1 MFIFGLIKTTLKL
14 LLKYTLVL
22 LAFLYS
28 QFLSYGQEAIVD
40 SLLKVIA
47 RAEHDTTKINAYNSL
62 FLEFEFAD
70 DKKAGE
76 YLDKAYELAQ
86 KINYK
91 KGLATTYIH
100 KGYFAEDK
108 GDYAEAI
115 KNYNAAL
122 KTTKL
127 IPAGDKAGEAD
138 AYNNLG
144 NVYFAQSDYVES
156 IKNYSASL
164 KLYQE
169 VADQKGIS
177 SSFYNIANVYY
188 SQGNYPE
195 ALKMHLSALKIRE
208 KTKDQAGLASSYSG
222 LGRVY
227 YSQNNYVDALKNY
240 FAALEIEQA
249 IGHKK
254 GIAAAFNNIG
264 IVYSR
269 QSNFDEA
276 LKNYFSA
283 LKFYEEIGYKTGIAF
298 SYNNIGNVYDSEAD
312 LEKDH
317 TQKVKILNKALENYF
332 LSLKIKE
339 ELGNNSGIA
348 SSYNNIGNI
357 YFKLKNYREADVYLI
372 KARNL
377 SQKIGYKDCLKD
389 TYLGLTSLDS
399 AMGNYKGAYDNHKL
413 YILYRDSLDN
423 EETRKKT
430 IQSQMA
436 YDFEKKEAVAQAEHK
451 KELENQEELSEEKSR
466 KQKIIIVFV
475 VSGLFLVLVFAAFIF
490 RSLRT
495 TRKQKDI
502 IEIQKWQ
509 VESQKQEVEQQKQI
523 VEEHQKEIIDSI
535 TYARRI
541 QRSLLPTEKYIE
553 KNMNR
558 LRKI

>member
-1 MFIFGLIKTTLKL
+1 MKNSIK
-14 LLKYTLVL
+14 Y
-22 LAFLYS
+22 FLFCFWMLGACLSYS
-28 QFLSYGQEAIVD
+28 QSPIID
-40 SLLKVIA
+40 SLLLILK
-47 RAEHDTTKINAYNSL
+47 TTKQDTIKVNAYNNL
-62 FLEFEFAD
+62 FLEFEFTD
-70 DKKAGE
+70 DKKAEE
-76 YLDKAYELAQ
+76 YLNKAYELAQ

-91 KGLATTYIH
+91 KGLATAFIH
-100 KGYFAEDK
+100 KGYYAEDK
-108 GDYAEAI
+108 GDYSEAI
-115 KNYNAAL
+115 KNYSASL
-122 KTTKL
+122 RTTKL
-127 IPAGDKAGEAD
+127 ITGGDKAAEAD

-164 KLYQE
+164 KLYQD

-227 YSQNNYVDALKNY
+227 YSQNNYKEALKNY
-240 FAALEIEQA
+240 FAALKIEQT

-269 QSNFDEA
+269 QGNFDEA
-276 LKNYFSA
+276 LKNYFSS
-283 LKFYEEIGYKTGIAF
+283 LKLYEEIGYKTGVAF

-312 LEKDH
+312 LEKDYI
-317 TQKVKILNKALENYF
+317 QKVKILKKALENYF

-357 YFKLKNYREADVYLI
+357 YFKLKNYKDADVYLI
-372 KARNL
+372 KARDL

-399 AMGNYKGAYDNHKL
+399 AVGNYKGAYENHKQ
-413 YILYRDSLDN
+413 YILFRDSLDN

-430 IQSQMA
+430 IQTQMTF
-436 YDFEKKEAVAQAEHK
+436 DFEKKEAIAQAEHK
-451 KELENQEELSEEKSR
+451 KELENQELLADEKSR
-466 KQKIIIVFV
+466 KQKIILAFV
-475 VSGLFLVLVFAAFIF
+475 VGGLLLVLVFAGFIF

-509 VESQKQEVEQQKQI
+509 VENQKLEVEQQKI
-523 VEEHQKEIIDSI
+523 LVEEHQKEIIDSI

-541 QRSLLPTEKYIE
+541 QQSLLPTEKYIE
-553 KNMNR
+553 KNLNR
-558 LRKI
+558 LKNK